1 MSKEYNWP
9 GMIKISPNIARQF
22 LNESNENHAIYELHA
37 DNTESYIESTT
48 EIRDDAQYGLELTT
62 TELDNLA
69 LLSFV
74 EYKPLYILYDCT
86 NSTINNHTSIHKE
99 KISDFGNVLDAL
111 RFLKNQTFKDA
122 FELRD
127 GSYELELVFNTL
139 IPTQYSVKSRTI
151 IKSKFGAITFLHPL
165 FEDVVNYVKNEGV
178 K

>member
-1 MSKEYNWP
+1 MSKEYSWP

-22 LNESNENHAIYELHA
+22 LNDSNENHAIYELHD
-37 DNTESYIESTT
+37 DNTESYIESTS

-74 EYKPLYILYDCT
+74 EYKPLYILYDHT
-86 NSTINNHTSIHKE
+86 NVYKE
-99 KISDFGNVLDAL
+99 KIGDFENILDAL
-111 RFLKNQTFKDA
+111 RVLKNQTFKDA
-122 FELRD
+122 FEFRD
-127 GSYELELVFNTL
+127 GSYELEVVFNPL

-151 IKSKFGAITFLHPL
+151 IKSKFGSITFLHPL
-165 FEDVVNYVKNEGV
+165 FEDVVNYIKNEGV